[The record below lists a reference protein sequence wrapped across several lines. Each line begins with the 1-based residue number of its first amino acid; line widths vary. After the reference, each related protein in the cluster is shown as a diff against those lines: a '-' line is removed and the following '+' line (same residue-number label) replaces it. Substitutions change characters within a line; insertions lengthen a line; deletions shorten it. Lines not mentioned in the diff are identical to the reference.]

1 MMSESESQIFNQ
13 LKDKVSR
20 IIELYDKE
28 KDKNELLLKENQ
40 DLKERVKTAQQNLDD
55 IQTKYNK
62 LKIAKKIMASSTN
75 LNDAR
80 LKVNRMVREIDR
92 CIALLNR

>member
-1 MMSESESQIFNQ
+1 MSEPESQIFKQ
-13 LKDKVSR
+13 LKDKISR
-20 IIELYDKE
+20 VIELYDKE
-28 KDKNELLLKENQ
+28 KNKNELLLKENQ
-40 DLKERVKTAQQNLDD
+40 NLRERVKTAQQNLDD
-55 IQTKYNK
+55 IQTKYDK
-62 LKIAKKIMASSTN
+62 LKIAKKIMVSSTN

>member
-1 MMSESESQIFNQ
+1 MMSEPESQIFKQ
-13 LKDKVSR
+13 LKDKISKVL
-20 IIELYDKE
+20 ELYDKE
-28 KDKNELLLKENQ
+28 KNKNELLLKENQ
-40 DLKERVKTAQQNLDD
+40 NLKERVKTAHQNLDD
-55 IQTKYNK
+55 IQTKYDK

>member
-1 MMSESESQIFNQ
+1 MMSESESQIFKQ
-13 LKDKVSR
+13 LKDKINR
-20 IIELYDKE
+20 IIELYNKE
-28 KDKNELLLKENQ
+28 KNKNYLLIKENQ

-55 IQTKYNK
+55 IQTKYDK
-62 LKIAKKIMASSTN
+62 LKIAKTIMASSIN

>member
-1 MMSESESQIFNQ
+1 MSESESQIFNQ
-13 LKDKVSR
+13 LKDKISR
-20 IIELYDKE
+20 VIELYDKE
-28 KDKNELLLKENQ
+28 KDKNDLLLKENQ
-40 DLKERVKTAQQNLDD
+40 DLKEKVKTAQQNLDD

-62 LKIAKKIMASSTN
+62 LKIAKTIMASSTN

-92 CIALLNR
+92 CIALLNK

>member
-13 LKDKVSR
+13 LKDKISR
-20 IIELYDKE
+20 VIELYDKE
-28 KDKNELLLKENQ
+28 KDKNDLLLKENQ
-40 DLKERVKTAQQNLDD
+40 DLKEKVKTAQQNLDD

-62 LKIAKKIMASSTN
+62 LKIAKTIMASSTN

-92 CIALLNR
+92 CIALLNK